1 MPERTR
7 RNKLVSGYDSK
18 SISRTSIDTKIMS
31 AIIQANPLEKLSQEP
46 LPTGDSCVLVI
57 FGASGDLTKRK
68 LIPGLYNL
76 ACVGCM
82 NPEFEVLGIGRTP
95 MSSEE
100 FRKKSGEAAA
110 KSKDTRD
117 FSESGWS
124 DFETRLHY
132 IVGDINNPNFY
143 SQLRP
148 RLEKMEKNGSSPNH
162 LFYVSTPASVAG
174 PIIEGL
180 GAAGLNRREHGWT
193 RIILEKPFGRD
204 LESGNV
210 LNDAVHG
217 VFDERA
223 IYRIDHYLGKETVQN
238 ILVFRF
244 SNSLFEPVWNRNYID
259 YVEIT
264 AAETV
269 GVESRAAFYEET
281 GALRDMVA
289 NHLLQLLAL
298 TAMEPPL
305 AFDADSVREQKVQVF
320 RSIRPMSVEDVAR
333 YTVRGQYGSGVI
345 DGRQVPGY
353 RQEPGVNPNSTA
365 ETYAAVRFQ
374 IENWRWAGVPF
385 YIRTGKR
392 LARNLTEIRVHL
404 KPTPQA
410 LFASTS
416 SVIAP
421 NVITISIQPD
431 EGISIA
437 FDAKRPG
444 TQMRTVRVQ
453 ASFSYEASFGSKG
466 PVAYETLLL
475 DSMRGDATL
484 FTRRDEVEA
493 EWRIITPIE
502 EAWAQLPARGFSN
515 YAAGTDGPASWNEL
529 LKIRGNGSEHSIG

>member
-1 MPERTR
+1 
-7 RNKLVSGYDSK
+7 
-18 SISRTSIDTKIMS
+18 MS
-31 AIIQANPLEKLSQEP
+31 AIVQASTLEKLSREP
-46 LPTGDSCVLVI
+46 LPSGDSCVLII

-82 NPEFEVLGIGRTP
+82 NPQFEVLGIGRTP
-95 MSSEE
+95 MGTEE
-100 FRKKSGEAAA
+100 FRKTIGEAAA

-117 FSESGWS
+117 FSESGWT
-124 DFETRLHY
+124 DFETRLNY
-132 IVGDINNPNFY
+132 MVGDINHPEFY
-143 SQLRP
+143 SQLRA
-148 RLEKMEKNGSSPNH
+148 RLEEMEKNGSSPNH

-180 GAAGLNRREHGWT
+180 GAVGLNRREYGWT
-193 RIILEKPFGRD
+193 RIVLEKPFGRD
-204 LESGNV
+204 LESANA
-210 LNDAVHG
+210 LNEVVHR
-217 VFDERA
+217 VFDEKTV
-223 IYRIDHYLGKETVQN
+223 YRIDHYLGKETVQN

-269 GVESRAAFYEET
+269 GVENRAAFYEET

-333 YTVRGQYGSGVI
+333 FTVRGQYGSGMI
-345 DGRQVPGY
+345 DGKRVPGY
-353 RQEPGVNPNSTA
+353 RQEPGVNPSSIT

-392 LARNLTEIRVHL
+392 LRRNLTEIRVHL

-410 LFASTS
+410 LFASAP

-444 TQMRTVRVQ
+444 TQMRTVTVQ
-453 ASFSYEASFGSKG
+453 ANFSYQASFGSKG

-502 EAWAQLPARGFSN
+502 EAWAQLPAPDFPN
-515 YAAGTDGPASWNEL
+515 YAAGSEGPTSWQEL
-529 LKIRGNGSEHSIG
+529 LEIRGNSAERAIGYGR

>member
-1 MPERTR
+1 
-7 RNKLVSGYDSK
+7 
-18 SISRTSIDTKIMS
+18 MS
-31 AIIQANPLEKLSQEP
+31 AIIEASPLEKLSQEP
-46 LPTGDSCVLVI
+46 LPTGDSCVLII

-68 LIPGLYNL
+68 LMPGLYNL
-76 ACVGCM
+76 ACEGCM
-82 NPEFEVLGIGRTP
+82 NPRFEGLGIGRTP
-95 MSSEE
+95 MNSEE
-100 FRKKSGEAAA
+100 FRKKTGEAAA
-110 KSKDTRD
+110 KSKDTRG
-117 FSESGWS
+117 FSESGWA
-124 DFETRLHY
+124 DFEQRLKY
-132 IVGDINNPNFY
+132 MVGDINDPSFY
-143 SQLRP
+143 PQLRV
-148 RLEKMEKNGSSPNH
+148 RLEEMEKNGSSPNH

-180 GAAGLNRREHGWT
+180 GAVGLNRRDHGWT
-193 RIILEKPFGRD
+193 RIVLEKPFGRD
-204 LESGNV
+204 LESAQT
-210 LNDAVHG
+210 LNDVVQG
-217 VFDERA
+217 VFEEKTV
-223 IYRIDHYLGKETVQN
+223 YRIDHYLGKETVQN

-244 SNSLFEPVWNRNYID
+244 GNSLFEPVWNRNYID

-269 GVESRAAFYEET
+269 GVENRAAFYEET

-298 TAMEPPL
+298 TAMEPPV

-333 YTVRGQYGSGVI
+333 FTGRGQYGSGAI
-345 DGRQVPGY
+345 DGKPVPGY
-353 RQEPGVNPNSTA
+353 RQEPGVNPSSMT
-365 ETYAAVRFQ
+365 ETYAAVKFH
-374 IENWRWAGVPF
+374 IDNWRWAGVPF

-410 LFASTS
+410 LFAGIS
-416 SVIAP
+416 SIIAP

-444 TQMRTVRVQ
+444 TQMRTVTVQ
-453 ASFSYEASFGSKG
+453 ANFSYQGSFRTKG

-502 EAWAQLPARGFSN
+502 EAWANLPAPAFPN
-515 YAAGTDGPASWNEL
+515 YAAGNQGPASWHEL
-529 LKIRGNGSEHSIG
+529 HEIRGSTAEHRL